1 MCFLLTAAS
10 LCVAATLSADPPA
23 RVARLS
29 YLDGSVSLLS
39 AGMEEWVPAT
49 HNYPLTTG
57 DHLSL

>member
-1 MCFLLTAAS
+1 
-10 LCVAATLSADPPA
+10 VAATLSADPPA